1 MIPYSRRALRQ
12 VAQLIRHY
20 DERER
25 YEAIRAFRA
34 ALDEAESRIAH
45 SPAEGLHA
53 PRPYP
58 ALRQP
63 GRAWVKA
70 GRYWIAY
77 RTSKPPMIVAVFFET
92 ADIPTRL

>member
-1 MIPYSRRALRQ
+1 LILYTRRALRQ

-34 ALDEAESRIAH
+34 ALDEAESRIERC
-45 SPAEGLHA
+45 PADGMPA

-58 ALRQP
+58 ALQQS
-63 GRAWVKA
+63 GRPWVKA
-70 GRYWIAY
+70 GRYWIA
-77 RTSKPPMIVAVFFET
+77 
-92 ADIPTRL
+92 

>member
-25 YEAIRAFRA
+25 YEAIRGFRA

-45 SPAEGLHA
+45 SQADGLPA

-58 ALRQP
+58 ALQQP
-63 GRAWVKA
+63 GRAWVKV
-70 GRYWIAY
+70 GRYWVAY
-77 RTSKPPMIVAVFFET
+77 RTSKPPRDRCRV
-92 ADIPTRL
+92 L

>member
-1 MIPYSRRALRQ
+1 MIPYTRRALRQ

-20 DERER
+20 DERES

-34 ALDEAESRIAH
+34 ALDEAESKLTRGIADEL
-45 SPAEGLHA
+45 PA

-58 ALRQP
+58 ALQHP
-63 GRAWVKA
+63 GRAWLKA